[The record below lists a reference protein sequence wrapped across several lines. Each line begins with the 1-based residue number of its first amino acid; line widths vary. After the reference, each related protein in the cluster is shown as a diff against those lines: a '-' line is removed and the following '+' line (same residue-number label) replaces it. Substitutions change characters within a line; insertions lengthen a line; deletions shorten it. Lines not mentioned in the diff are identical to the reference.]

1 MNFSRL
7 TCRALVVA
15 GFALMVP
22 ASAMAQEPSDSHVA
36 AARDAIAAI
45 DATAQFDNILPNAA
59 TQIKAELIPNNPD
72 RQDEISEMVDERALE
87 LAPRR
92 AALEA
97 EVARVY
103 ANLFTEEELRAIAE
117 FYQSEPGKK
126 LLAQGPAATRDMLQ
140 AVEVWSNGIE
150 RDLRQS
156 AIEGMNELY
165 GGAAPAGGAAAAP
178 AEGAAPAEPAA
189 PATPQ

>member
-1 MNFSRL
+1 MNFSQSTR
-7 TCRALVVA
+7 RGLVVA
-15 GFALMVP
+15 AAFALMVP
-22 ASAMAQEPSDSHVA
+22 ASAMAQEASASHIA

-59 TQIKAELIPNNPD
+59 TQIKAELIPNSPD
-72 RQDEISEMVDERALE
+72 RQTEISDMVDERAIE

-92 AALEA
+92 AALES

-103 ANLFTEEELRAIAE
+103 ANLFTEEELRAIAD
-117 FYQSEPGKK
+117 FYQSEAGKK

-140 AVEVWSNGIE
+140 AAEVWSNGIE

-156 AIEGMNELY
+156 ALDGMNELY
-165 GGAAPAGGAAAAP
+165 GSATP
-178 AEGAAPAEPAA
+178 AEGAAPADPAA